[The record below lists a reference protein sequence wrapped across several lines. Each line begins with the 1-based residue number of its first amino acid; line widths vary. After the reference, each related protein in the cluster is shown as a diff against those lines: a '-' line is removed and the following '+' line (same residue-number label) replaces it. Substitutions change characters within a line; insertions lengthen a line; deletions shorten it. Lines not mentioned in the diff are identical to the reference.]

1 MDFIFQKGSNSDD
14 IISIRRR
21 DRTSYIVRNR
31 NRTESY
37 TSEGVL
43 QDYEVKEYIELL
55 YLSTLEDEKPY
66 DYIQMNFPHFPAILR
81 NVSRDRVQFGAEGY
95 NFAFLD
101 TFAGLITRA
110 LQTEEWPTVIDTDK
124 PAVIDTHI

>member
-1 MDFIFQKGSNSDD
+1 MDFIFQKGSNPDD

-21 DRTSYIVRNR
+21 DDTSYTVKVKNQ
-31 NRTESY
+31 TEFY

-43 QDYEVKEYIELL
+43 QDYEVKEYVELL

-66 DYIQMNFPHFPAILR
+66 EFIQMNFPHFPAILR
-81 NVSRDRVQFGAEGY
+81 NLSRDRLQYAAEGY

-101 TFAGLITRA
+101 TFAGLIKRS
-110 LQTEEWPTVIDTDK
+110 LQVEEWPIVIDTDK
-124 PAVIDTHI
+124 